1 MELATSRRESPPL
14 LNVFCMKEGDAWRV
28 HIAPDWMPRELER
41 LFDYNGEA
49 YPVLLDWE
57 DLERNME
64 AASAQYE
71 VHISHAGS
79 VELTAQGAQA
89 AETLARWFATALS
102 SGVRMTAE
110 DDVDLSEPAAG

>member
-1 MELATSRRESPPL
+1 MQTATGRKEIPPL

-28 HIAPDWMPRELER
+28 HVAPDWMPPELER

-57 DLERNME
+57 DLERHME
-64 AASAQYE
+64 TASAQYE
-71 VHISHAGS
+71 VHFSCAGS
-79 VELTAQGAQA
+79 VELTAHGAEA
-89 AETLARWFATALS
+89 AATLARWFATALS
-102 SGVRMTAE
+102 SGIRMTEE